1 MAISMPDRLR
11 PVADFTVQV
20 VIGAVMFTV
29 VFMVAVV
36 LAIIVHWVEASGWA
50 PKWVVSTAEYAE
62 MLLYAADL
70 FGFVLF
76 LLKETLTL
84 VRSLWLELRQ

>member
-1 MAISMPDRLR
+1 MKITIPARIK

-29 VFMVAVV
+29 VFVVAVG
-36 LAIIVHWVEASGWA
+36 LAFIVHWVETKGWA
-50 PKWVVSTAEYAE
+50 PSWVVTTAEYAE
-62 MLLYAADL
+62 MLLYGADL

-76 LLKETLTL
+76 LLREIITLA
-84 VRSLWLELRQ
+84 RSLWMELKP